1 MSRPRATELAA
12 DLIRNGAPLP
22 LDVGADLIK
31 DGHIIEAWRERNVTR
46 AINDYLE
53 SLEDEIDELFPLDD
67 EDFS

>member
-22 LDVGADLIK
+22 LDVGADLIE
-31 DGHIIEAWRERNVTR
+31 DGHIIEAWQARNLIRV
-46 AINDYLE
+46 INDYLE